1 MQSNHIHPHISAYNP
16 RNSEK
21 QRFSL
26 KSLGTTSGSHTLPLY
41 MTPQDQYGSRTSA
54 SSIMALFADLGKRV
68 AHLAQ
73 YRSSTHPAS
82 YSKEMT
88 SSSQSSQSTT
98 TFVML
103 CALWYS
109 SSAFSS
115 NTGKAIL
122 NRFRY
127 PITLTF
133 VQFGFV
139 ALYCLLFMSPLVRF
153 TRIRAPSKAIFMT
166 TLPMG
171 LFQVGGHMFSS
182 VAISRIPVST
192 VHTIK
197 VVHLSFWL
205 NVVESFAQSRLYHH
219 YSRLRH
225 TPYSSVSAILTK
237 HTSRYYR

>member
-1 MQSNHIHPHISAYNP
+1 MQNNHIHPHISAYNP

-26 KSLGTTSGSHTLPLY
+26 KSLGTNSHTLPLY
-41 MTPQDQYGSRTSA
+41 MTPQDQYATRTST
-54 SSIMALFADLGKRV
+54 SSILALFADLGKRI
-68 AHLAQ
+68 ARLAQ
-73 YRSSTHPAS
+73 YRSSTHSAS

-88 SSSQSSQSTT
+88 SSSRSSQSTT

-109 SSAFSS
+109 SSALSS

-122 NRFRY
+122 NQFRY

-139 ALYCLLFMSPLVRF
+139 AFYCLLFMSPPVRF
-153 TRIRAPSKAIFMT
+153 TRLRAPSKAIFMT

-197 VVHLSFWL
+197 VVHPSSWR
-205 NVVESFAQSRLYHH
+205 NVVESFAQSRLCRHC
-219 YSRLRH
+219 SQLRH
-225 TPYSSVSAILTK
+225 TPCSSESAILAK
-237 HTSRYYR
+237 RISRYYR

>member
-26 KSLGTTSGSHTLPLY
+26 KSLGTNSHTLPLY
-41 MTPQDQYGSRTSA
+41 MTPQDQYATRTSM
-54 SSIMALFADLGKRV
+54 SSILALFADLGKRI
-68 AHLAQ
+68 ARLAQ

-88 SSSQSSQSTT
+88 SSSRSSQSTT

-109 SSAFSS
+109 SSALSS

-139 ALYCLLFMSPLVRF
+139 AFYCLLFMSPPVRF
-153 TRIRAPSKAIFMT
+153 TRLRAPSKAIFMT

-171 LFQVGGHMFSS
+171 MFQVGGHMFSS

-197 VVHLSFWL
+197 VVHPSSWR
-205 NVVESFAQSRLYHH
+205 NVVESSAQSRLCHH
-219 YSRLRH
+219 CSQLRH
-225 TPYSSVSAILTK
+225 TPCSLESAILAK
-237 HTSRYYR
+237 PISRYYH